1 MVANIESPLFKV
13 ARDVEENIEEY
24 NISDPTIPLNNIVS
38 QCFVVSEKPYLK
50 GIKTTFNKN
59 SSISVFLGFAH
70 FGIRTP
76 SNLDISPPTLTTSIF
91 DQILIE

>member
-38 QCFVVSEKPYLK
+38 ECFVVSEETVFKGHQNYLQQE
-50 GIKTTFNKN
+50 F
-59 SSISVFLGFAH
+59 FH
-70 FGIRTP
+70 FGFSRFCT
-76 SNLDISPPTLTTSIF
+76 F
-91 DQILIE
+91 